1 MDVQPIHPKVV
12 AATVRM
18 LRENQGESD
27 EWPTVVRPRRQRWQ
41 PFEMDV
47 VGDDLSNRA
56 SVALLSSS
64 LSSPVERSCCMI
76 VINELK

>member
-1 MDVQPIHPKVV
+1 
-12 AATVRM
+12 M

-56 SVALLSSS
+56 SVALL
-64 LSSPVERSCCMI
+64 LEAYL
-76 VINELK
+76 E